1 MTEAEKKAEY
11 AKQFKAQ
18 VAPETQS
25 LIKKLYN
32 AIFGAGDPVPT
43 PAPTPAPAPAKLEKT
58 FKTKDGLLSISVAA
72 EVPAAGVAVIDPATG
87 NAIPDGT
94 YLLEDGSSIT
104 VAAGL
109 ITDYTAAAP
118 LAPPM
123 DMTAATTAL
132 KAQFA
137 AEKVEFEKTY
147 STKFKALEDKNKELE
162 KTVTDQVEI
171 NKTVVKFMHDLINT
185 PIPDEPKKKET
196 VQFKKLS
203 EKEISELSPLQQM
216 KYNRGEDYQ

>member
-11 AKQFKAQ
+11 AKQIKAQ
-18 VAPETQS
+18 VPKETQG
-25 LIKKLYN
+25 LITKLYN
-32 AIFGAGDPVPT
+32 AIFGAGDPPT
-43 PAPTPAPAPAKLEKT
+43 PTPTPTPAKLEKT

-72 EVPAAGVAVIDPATG
+72 EVPAVGVAVIDPATG

-104 VAAGL
+104 VAAGA
-109 ITDYTAAAP
+109 ITEYTAAAP
-118 LAPPM
+118 PAPPM

-137 AEKVEFEKTY
+137 AEKVEFEKTFK
-147 STKFKALEDKNKELE
+147 TQFKALEDKNKELE

-185 PIPDEPKKKET
+185 PIPDEPAKKKA

-203 EKEISELSPLQQM
+203 EKEYAELSPVDKI
-216 KYNRGEDYQ
+216 KYNRGEDIE